1 MEVETANFEALDES
15 KLSHGEDG
23 SVSHIVYDYFTSVI
37 FKYLLDDLSQVS
49 LYFAF
54 YEYAI
59 WRD

>member
-54 YEYAI
+54 Y
-59 WRD
+59 